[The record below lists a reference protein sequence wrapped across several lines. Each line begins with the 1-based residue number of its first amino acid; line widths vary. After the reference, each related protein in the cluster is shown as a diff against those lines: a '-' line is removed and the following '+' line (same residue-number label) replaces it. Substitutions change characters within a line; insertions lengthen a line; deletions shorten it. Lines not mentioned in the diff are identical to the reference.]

1 MVKPVRIDE
10 LPAQQRLDGRRAG
23 VVGAGASGRAAA
35 RLLCAL
41 GAEVRLLERNPAV
54 VDRDFAALCR
64 ERKIAVL
71 YGEHAPEHFRDLD
84 LVVLSPGVRA
94 RDIRPL
100 LPAANPPEIMAE
112 LELAGRYL
120 TAPILAVTGT
130 NGKSTTTAL
139 AGHVL
144 ASFGLKVF
152 AGGNLGVPLS
162 EQILSGEKID
172 AAVVE
177 VSSFQAQG
185 LSSLRPAVAVL
196 LNFAADHLDWHADMD
211 EYLRAKLN
219 LFARMQPEDLAL
231 LPEAMRATLQPLDF
245 TRARREYF
253 RPIDRFDCDRLPG
266 EHNQA
271 NMEAAYQACRR
282 FGLEERDFREG
293 LATFAPLPHR
303 LQTVG
308 EKRGVL
314 FVDDSKATTVDS
326 LAAALKSF
334 ERPILLLAGGVYKGG
349 DLAALVP
356 NMKRKVR
363 YVCLFGE
370 SREIFEQAW
379 SRHLPVKW
387 EPDLESAVRRLFAMA
402 RKGDVILLS
411 PGTASFDLYANYK
424 ERGRHFRRV
433 AEAL

>member
-1 MVKPVRIDE
+1 MVRPVRIED
-10 LPAQQRLDGRRAG
+10 LPAQRRLDGRKAA

-35 RLLCAL
+35 KLLCAL
-41 GAEVRLLERNPAV
+41 GARVRLLEKDPAK

-64 ERKIAVL
+64 EKKIAVE
-71 YGEHAPEHFRDLD
+71 YGEHIPEHFAGLD
-84 LVVLSPGVRA
+84 LVVLSPGVKA

-100 LPAANPPEIMAE
+100 LPAANPPELMAE
-112 LELAGRYL
+112 LELAGRYVN
-120 TAPILAVTGT
+120 APVLAVTGT

-144 ASFGLKVF
+144 AQFGLKVF
-152 AGGNLGVPLS
+152 AGGNLGTPLS
-162 EQILSGEKID
+162 DLALSGDKVD

-185 LSSLRPAVAVL
+185 LSTFRPAVAVL
-196 LNFAADHLDWHADMD
+196 LNFAPDHMDWHQDMD
-211 EYLRAKLN
+211 EYLDAKLN

-231 LPEAMRATLQPLDF
+231 LPESMREALEHRDF

-253 RPIDRFDCDRLPG
+253 RPIDRFECELLPG

-282 FGLEERDFREG
+282 FGVEERDFREA
-293 LATFAPLPHR
+293 LAGFAPLPHR
-303 LQTVG
+303 LQAVA

-314 FVDDSKATTVDS
+314 FVDDSKATTVD
-326 LAAALKSF
+326 AMEAALKSYD
-334 ERPILLLAGGVYKGG
+334 RPILLLAGGIYKGG

-356 NMKRKVR
+356 LMKRKVR
-363 YVCLFGE
+363 YVCLFGA
-370 SREIFEQAW
+370 SREVFEAAW

-402 RKGDVILLS
+402 KKGDVMLLS
-411 PGTASFDLYANYK
+411 PATSSFDLYANYK
-424 ERGRHFRRV
+424 ERGDHFKRI